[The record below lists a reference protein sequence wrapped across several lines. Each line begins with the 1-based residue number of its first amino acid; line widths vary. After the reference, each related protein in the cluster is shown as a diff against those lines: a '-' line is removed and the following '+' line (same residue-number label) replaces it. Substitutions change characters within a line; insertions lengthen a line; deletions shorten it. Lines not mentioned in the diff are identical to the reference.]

1 VSEWV
6 PLMLVGAAPPAGASI
21 REHGLE
27 AIGRFVLKE
36 PRQFPPDLASVN
48 AGRNGPGESGRS
60 SAKKNHGTS
69 ASYLPTRR
77 VPESLWA
84 AFILFIFFL
93 VALDLGKFR
102 LRSGGP
108 AMAQSDI
115 LSVSTAARDIA
126 GQIFSGGRTW
136 LRPPRSYRALS
147 IQMLPERLRMG
158 FGFPFDEHERRAA
171 ALTTINKRLI
181 FLEREKSIGRLRTS
195 R

>member
-6 PLMLVGAAPPAGASI
+6 PLVLVGAAPPAGASI

-136 LRPPRSYRALS
+136 LRPPRSYRAFEY
-147 IQMLPERLRMG
+147 P
-158 FGFPFDEHERRAA
+158 DVARAA
-171 ALTTINKRLI
+171 AHGLW
-181 FLEREKSIGRLRTS
+181 SSLRRT
-195 R
+195 